1 MYSKRSGRQ
10 FLHKKF
16 ENIHAYFD
24 QANIEVHYTESITKF
39 RYKITQGNIDTVQKK
54 RYCPVLRRGMY
65 EFESKDIDVDLF

>member
-16 ENIHAYFD
+16 ENMHAYFD

-39 RYKITQGNIDTVQKK
+39 RYKITQGDIDTVQKK
-54 RYCPVLRRGMY
+54 DTVQYY
-65 EFESKDIDVDLF
+65 EEGCMNLKAKT